1 MNGDYGVMKLIICN
15 LKSRKKIIWIGLI
28 SFNVIVLLRL
38 CVGKYW
44 KN

>member
-15 LKSRKKIIWIGLI
+15 LKSRKNIIWKDLI

-38 CVGKYW
+38 CVKYW